1 MLFGKLLLL
10 TIATVITV
18 VLGFQ
23 PLEAEEVKIKYGTLT
38 VNANLNLAPGKSYAD
53 GIVLMLHGTL
63 AHKDMEFM
71 RGLQDTLVERSISNL
86 AFNLSLARDKRH
98 GMLDC
103 SGPHQHKDT
112 NAVKEVGLWVDWLK
126 AKGAR
131 KITILG
137 HSRGGN
143 QVARYV
149 ADKSDAA
156 IKGTVLISPGTWE
169 PKELSRN
176 YKKNYKKDLVPLLEK
191 ARALV
196 RANQGDNFLEGV
208 DFLYCPKTTVA
219 ANTFVDYYNEFPY
232 LDTPSVIKR
241 IKSPVLAV
249 VGDNDQ
255 VVPEF
260 LNRMMGTEQTNVQF
274 EVVEDA
280 GHFFLDLFGEDLA
293 DLISDFVNAEN
304 S

>member
-1 MLFGKLLLL
+1 MLFEKHQLLRM
-10 TIATVITV
+10 ATVVTV
-18 VLGFQ
+18 LLVFQ
-23 PLEAEEVKIKYGTLT
+23 HSEAKEVKIKHGDLTL
-38 VNANLNLAPGKSYAD
+38 NANLNLAPGKSLAD

-63 AHKDMEFM
+63 AHKNMEFM
-71 RGLQDTLVERSISNL
+71 RGLQDALVERSISNL
-86 AFNLSLARDKRH
+86 AFNLSLARNNRH
-98 GMLDC
+98 GMFDC
-103 SGPHQHKDT
+103 AGPHQHKDT

-126 AKGAR
+126 AEGSGA
-131 KITILG
+131 ITVLG

-149 ADKSDAA
+149 ADMPEAA
-156 IKGTVLISPGTWE
+156 IKRTVLISPGTWE
-169 PKELSRN
+169 PEKLTRN

-196 RANQGDNFLEGV
+196 KAKRGDNLMEGV
-208 DFLYCPKTTVA
+208 DILYCPNTVVA
-219 ANTFVDYYNEFPY
+219 ANTFIDYYKELPY
-232 LDTPSVIKR
+232 LDTPSVIKQ

-255 VVPEF
+255 VVPKF
-260 LNRMMGTEQTNVQF
+260 LEKMMGTKQANVQF
-274 EVVEDA
+274 VVVEDA

-293 DLISDFVNAEN
+293 DLIASFVNAEN